1 MHPVLQNILGLILGI
16 LIGSLVNGW
25 IITISGNIIP
35 PPEGAD
41 LTTPE
46 GLIQAMAI
54 MQPKHFVMP
63 FLAHAIGTLV
73 GAFIAAK
80 IAATHKRTFALVVG
94 VVFLIGGIYMV
105 TILPSPLWFN
115 VLDLAVAY
123 IPMAYIGWLLATT
136 KSRKQS

>member
-25 IITISGNIIP
+25 IISISGSIVP

-41 LTTPE
+41 MTTPE

-54 MQPKHFVMP
+54 MEPKHFVMP

-73 GAFIAAK
+73 GAFIAAL
-80 IAATHKRTFALVVG
+80 IAATHKRIFALVVG
-94 VVFLIGGIYMV
+94 IVFLIGGIYMV
-105 TILPSPLWFN
+105 TMLPSPLWFT

-123 IPMAYIGWLLATT
+123 IPMAYIGWLWATT
-136 KSRKQS
+136 KSRKLS